1 MASNT
6 GRMSVA
12 VSPEKQARL
21 DAIANTMSRSRNWVV
36 NEAINQYLDLQ
47 EWQEREIET
56 ALKRADNPAAE
67 FHSNEEVTKWLSSWG
82 SERELPPP
90 TCK

>member
-21 DAIANTMSRSRNWVV
+21 DAIAAAMSRSRSWVV

-47 EWQEREIET
+47 EWQEREIEA
-56 ALKRADNPAAE
+56 ALKKANSADAV
-67 FHSNEEVTKWLSSWG
+67 FHTNEEVTEWLSSWG
-82 SERELPPP
+82 SESELSPP